1 MTLLFTATQ
10 TQLYRTKD
18 FHGLKFAANLQHALF
33 FSNFLGEQEA
43 DVERARPSPSPMSRA
58 ETC

>member
-1 MTLLFTATQ
+1 MTLMFTETQ

-33 FSNFLGEQEA
+33 FRIFSGEQEA
-43 DVERARPSPSPMSRA
+43 DVERARPFLSPMSRA
-58 ETC
+58 EMC